1 MQINI
6 KARNFT
12 LTDALRNHIQR
23 RLRFA
28 LIQHDDHIQR
38 VEVRVSDINGPRGG
52 EDKRCHIQ
60 VTLEQLP
67 DMVIEDTASDLYVAI
82 NRAASRAC
90 RTLSRRLARQRTV
103 DRTGGLQKM
112 GPLSAAFAET

>member
-6 KARNFT
+6 QARNFT

-82 NRAASRAC
+82 NRAASRAS
-90 RTLSRRLARQRTV
+90 RTLSRRLSRQRTV
-103 DRTGGLQKM
+103 DCISSVPGKDA
-112 GPLSAAFAET
+112 LSAGLA